1 MTCGGICRIHDLALK
16 DRGSGAIPGQV
27 ILDEL
32 STELREKLPAA
43 AGRRGQFSFEVAR
56 LYGSPAPLFL

>member
-1 MTCGGICRIHDLALK
+1 MTCGGICRIDDPALK
-16 DRGSGAIPGQV
+16 DHGSGAIPGQV

-32 STELREKLPAA
+32 SAELREELPAA

-56 LYGSPAPLFL
+56 L